1 MRHDLLL
8 AALLIAALFCSC
20 MPEQHV
26 EVDNNS
32 QLVEMYLNASLVSS
46 KANLDSDM
54 LTPLWQEGD
63 ELAVYDGVSLRSFQL
78 VSGAGTTSA
87 SFRGQ
92 ADAAASTFTAVYPYS
107 AAKLSNGEVTYSIP
121 SSQSAAAPGAD
132 PSALVMQATAA
143 RGATLKF
150 SNLTSLLRFSAPASV
165 TNVVFFLG
173 DYQVSMDL
181 PGVEGTYA
189 IAIKPGEYSSVK
201 ALITTA
207 DGKYIMESINTL
219 KIDRGHSISMGVLS
233 LKKNAITIS
242 TAKEMADF
250 LKSTSSSDKTNVLIL
265 NDINMAGTYWTSASG
280 FAGNLDGNGCTVTIS
295 GASGPMF
302 ESNNGSISS
311 LTIAGTMTPSG
322 PVSASLVKENR
333 GPLTN
338 ITNKVSVSYST
349 SQAIDQPVVIGG
361 IVAYNYYYGRITSCV
376 NQGAVSFS
384 STSSVKGVALGG
396 IAGYNEALLRDSR
409 NEAPVYLSFKYGSGM
424 CQLGKI
430 PSSAASLGGIVGAG
444 WDGCRLSNCTNS
456 GAVTYL
462 NNAIENCPEA
472 YQRVQIGGI
481 AGSPYGP
488 IMSCTNS
495 GNIKITATTSSRTA
509 FSARNY
515 ILNIGGISGGSFHE
529 TADYQ
534 ASNDHTS
541 ITSCSNEG
549 NIVIDFDANASNSPV
564 GGIVGWPNGEKTN
577 IGCKTSNCT
586 NSGDITMSGAGK
598 VRIGGVMGGTG
609 ALENCTNS
617 GRIHVKSADSGS
629 AIGGIN
635 AFHSQDHAL
644 YACVNTGDVVSDVTL
659 FGVGGLIGCHGG
671 VNLTSSLSCKVLCDV
686 ISAAPNR
693 SNVGMVL
700 GTYNKE
706 TTKNVVLGSP
716 QEPIE
721 VKGHIHAGGIA
732 TELNENNF
740 TSYLSGTAYLSATH
754 IIYAQC
760 TTTGPGVYAEGTVKY
775 DDGTPA
781 VGVSVSDGFTVAVTD
796 ANGYYRLAT
805 CPDTWYI
812 YISLP
817 SDAVVQRKSDG
828 RPDFFINYGES
839 GSGYNFTL
847 KRQPVEN
854 EFMLFALADPQAHN
868 SDRGTGKSDTNRF
881 RDESVPAVNSVIAQ
895 QSVPCYGVTLGD
907 IVYSEGARN
916 SSVGMT
922 TMRSHFSLIN
932 MPVFQTI
939 GNHDYTYFYA
949 NSPLELDSRSSNLY
963 LRAQRK
969 FEEVFG
975 PINYSFNRGDV
986 HVVCMRN
993 IIFSSA
999 TDASSYHCGYTDEQ
1013 FAWLQADLANV
1024 PKTKMVIL
1032 CGHIPLVGCTGNEH
1046 VSDVINLLKQYKSP
1060 QIFSGH
1066 THYKRYVVVSGIPE
1080 HIHSAVCGT
1089 WWWGNVEGD
1098 GVPNGYTVYH
1108 VKGTSFIDEFFM
1120 GVNNQMNTRS
1130 NQIRVYR
1137 GNLTNG
1143 GYYAKFKWPH
1153 ESSRLLINIFNG
1165 DSRWKVKVYENG
1177 VLTGPGNPMSYS
1189 RQTFGS
1195 ITTGTTYTVDEYSS
1209 NDWWAVGYLIGVVGR
1224 GLANTSYYTSNFHMY
1239 TYNIKNPD
1247 ATIRVE
1253 AVDGYGNTY
1262 SCSEIIDTDSYY
1274 PNYMRFGNVN

>member
-1 MRHDLLL
+1 
-8 AALLIAALFCSC
+8 
-20 MPEQHV
+20 
-26 EVDNNS
+26 
-32 QLVEMYLNASLVSS
+32 MYLNASIVTS
-46 KANLDSDM
+46 KVNLDANM

-63 ELAVYDGVSLRSFQL
+63 MLAVYDGVSLKKFQL

-92 ADAAASTFTAVYPYS
+92 AEAGASTLTAVYPYS
-107 AAKLSNGEVTYSIP
+107 AARLSNGEVAFTIP
-121 SSQSAAAPGAD
+121 SSQRVTAPGVD
-132 PSALVMQATAA
+132 PSALVMQAKSA

-165 TNVVFFLG
+165 TRVVFYLG
-173 DYQVSMDL
+173 DYQVGMEL

-189 IAIKPGEYSSVK
+189 IAIEPGVYSSVK

-207 DGKYIMESINTL
+207 SGNYIMESSNQLTIE
-219 KIDRGHSISMGVLS
+219 KGHSISMGVLS
-233 LKKNAITIS
+233 LKKRVIVIS
-242 TAKEMADF
+242 TPQEMVSF
-250 LKSTSSSDKTNVLIL
+250 LNSTSSTDESNVFIAK
-265 NDINMAGTYWTSASG
+265 DINMANTSWSPASG
-280 FAGNLDGNGCTVTIS
+280 FAGNIDGNGCTITLS
-295 GASGPMF
+295 SASGPLF

-311 LTIAGTMTPSG
+311 LTIDGTMIPTG
-322 PVSASLVKENR
+322 PVSASLVKVNN
-333 GPLTN
+333 GPLSF

-349 SQAIDQPVVIGG
+349 SQAVDQPVVMGG
-361 IVAYNYYYGRITSCV
+361 IVAYNYYFGRITSCV
-376 NQGAVSFS
+376 NQGTVSFS
-384 STSSVKGVALGG
+384 STSSIKGAAIGG
-396 IAGYNEALLRDSR
+396 IAGYNEAILRDSR
-409 NEAPVYLSFKYGSGM
+409 NEAPVSLSFKFGSGM

-430 PSSAASLGGIVGAG
+430 ASSAASLGGVVGAG
-444 WDGCRLSNCTNS
+444 WDGFRVFNCSNS
-456 GAVTYL
+456 GEITYL
-462 NNAIENCPEA
+462 NNGIENCSDA
-472 YQRVQIGGI
+472 YQRIQIGGI

-488 IMSCTNS
+488 IMNCSNR
-495 GNIKITATTSSRTA
+495 GNMKITAITSNRVA

-515 ILNIGGISGGSFHE
+515 IMNIGGISGGSFHE

-541 ITSCSNEG
+541 ITSCTNEG
-549 NIVIDFDANASNSPV
+549 SIVIDFDANASNSPV

-577 IGCKTSNCT
+577 IGCKTSSCM

-629 AIGGIN
+629 AIGGVN

-644 YACVNTGDVVSDVTL
+644 YACVNTGDVVSDVNL
-659 FGVGGLIGCHGG
+659 FGVGGFIGCHGG
-671 VNLTSSLSCKVLCDV
+671 VNLTSSLSCKVFCDV
-686 ISAAPNR
+686 ISAAPDR
-693 SNVGMVL
+693 SHVGMVL
-700 GTYNKE
+700 GTYNNE
-706 TTKNVVLGSP
+706 TTKKVVLGSP

-721 VKGHIHAGGIA
+721 VKGHIHTGGIA
-732 TELNENNF
+732 TELNENNY
-740 TSYLSGTAYLSATH
+740 TSYLSGTAFLSASH
-754 IIYAQC
+754 IIYARC
-760 TTTGPGVYAEGTVKY
+760 TTPGLGLYAEGTVKY

-781 VGVSVSDGFTVAVTD
+781 SGVSVSDGYSVSVTD
-796 ANGYYRLAT
+796 SNGYYRLAT
-805 CPDTWYI
+805 CPDSWYI

-817 SDAVVQRKSDG
+817 SDAVVQQKPDG

-881 RDESVPAVNSVIAQ
+881 MDESVPAVNSVIAQ

-916 SSVGMT
+916 STVGMT
-922 TMRSHFSLIN
+922 TMRSHFSRIN
-932 MPVFQTI
+932 MPVFQTM

-949 NSPLELDSRSSNLY
+949 NTPLELDSRSSTLY

-993 IIFSSA
+993 IVFSSA

-1013 FAWLQADLANV
+1013 LAWLQADLANV
-1024 PKTKMVIL
+1024 TKDKMVIL

-1060 QIFSGH
+1060 RIFSGH
-1066 THYKRYVVVSGIPE
+1066 THYKRYVIVSGVPE

-1108 VKGTSFIDEFFM
+1108 IKGTSFIDEFFM
-1120 GVNNQMNTRS
+1120 GVNSQMNTRN

-1153 ESSRLLINIFNG
+1153 ESSKLLINVFNG

-1177 VLTGPGNPMSYS
+1177 VLSGPGNPMSYS

-1262 SCSEIIDTDSYY
+1262 SCTEIINTDSYY